1 MSISSRAFPPAAP
14 ELPRLAASPLRPCPM
29 AKDSQACSKQDHLNT
44 RVTYSMG
51 DLQDP
56 KMEVR

>member
-1 MSISSRAFPPAAP
+1 MGRREQTLRKGVVPGGAFGVTLPYGAP
-14 ELPRLAASPLRPCPM
+14 
-29 AKDSQACSKQDHLNT
+29 T
-44 RVTYSMG
+44 TSMG

>member
-1 MSISSRAFPPAAP
+1 MGTCQQFYGPFGCVVDW
-14 ELPRLAASPLRPCPM
+14 SPTAKPCLQM
-29 AKDSQACSKQDHLNT
+29 NWKKWHLQPWSEHDWA
-44 RVTYSMG
+44 RSMG